1 MAIPFHAQS
10 VCISSTSISPALI
23 AIAGINVSK
32 ARVEMGRELARR
44 HPVEAD
50 LVIPVPDSGVY
61 AALGYSEE
69 LGIPTSRPSS
79 GNHYIGRTFIQPTQ
93 RIRDFNVRVN

>member
-1 MAIPFHAQS
+1 
-10 VCISSTSISPALI
+10 
-23 AIAGINVSK
+23 
-32 ARVEMGRELARR
+32 MGRELARR

-69 LGIPTSRPSS
+69 LGIPYFPAFVR
-79 GNHYIGRTFIQPTQ
+79 NHYIGRTFIQPTQ
-93 RIRDFNVRVN
+93 RIRDLMCE